1 MAACEDRGLQRMQ
14 AFEYLIALVSILV
27 GLALADLAASLHRLL
42 RARKRVVW
50 HWHALAAAAVLVLI
64 VLDIWWGMRH
74 LERAEVTMT
83 IGLFLPMLVSLL
95 VFFLL
100 AAAALPDEVPSA
112 GLDLRAYYIEN
123 GRYFW
128 SLFASFIVLAS
139 THVVAISVSRIADQT
154 GGLAGLASALLPN
167 LVVALIAVSL
177 ALTRRSWWH
186 SGALALLLA
195 ALLFSYVT
203 RPLT

>member
-1 MAACEDRGLQRMQ
+1 MQ

-112 GLDLRAYYIEN
+112 GLDLRAFYIEN

-128 SLFASFIVLAS
+128 SLFALFIVLAS
-139 THVVAISVSRIADQT
+139 THVVAISLSRIADRT
-154 GGLAGLASALLPN
+154 GGLAGLASALFPN

-186 SGALALLLA
+186 SAALTLLLA

>member
-1 MAACEDRGLQRMQ
+1 MAAGEDRGLHGMQ

-42 RARKRVVW
+42 RSRKRVVW
-50 HWHALAAAAVLVLI
+50 HWHAPAAAALLVLL
-64 VLDIWWGMRH
+64 VLDLWWGMRQ
-74 LERAEVTMT
+74 LERADVTMT
-83 IGLFLPMLVSLL
+83 IGLFLPMLLSLL

-112 GLDLRAYYIEN
+112 GLDLRAYYVEN

-128 SLFASFIVLAS
+128 SLFALFIVLAS
-139 THVVAISVSRIADQT
+139 THVVAVALPRIADRT
-154 GGLAGLASALLPN
+154 GGLTDLAGDLLPN

-186 SGALALLLA
+186 SFALALLLA